1 MSSLN
6 AIRLSKSG
14 RRMLI
19 SGLESALLNSGKV
32 KETFLL
38 GELIILTRRSAA
50 RNVGL
55 VPVSITNHRSA
66 HERTCAIRI
75 VGGYRY

>member
-55 VPVSITNHRSA
+55 VPLALLTTEVPTSA
-66 HERTCAIRI
+66 HAQLELL
-75 VGGYRY
+75 VEEL